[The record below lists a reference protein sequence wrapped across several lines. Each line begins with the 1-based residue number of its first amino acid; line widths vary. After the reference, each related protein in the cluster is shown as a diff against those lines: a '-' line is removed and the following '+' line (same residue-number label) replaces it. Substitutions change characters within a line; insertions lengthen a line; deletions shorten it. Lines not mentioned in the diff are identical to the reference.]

1 MLGFRNPGNLR
12 LPLEQVLQGG
22 ISDCRNRLI
31 HQMFLLIGLGERGG
45 SGVPKIY
52 SGWRSQQWRPPSLY
66 DKDEPEQTLLELH
79 MIDLLPAGVTDHL
92 RKRFGAKFNAL
103 EHTARLLLAT
113 AAIEQVV
120 SHSRLLEIC
129 DTHAHDLSQLLAR
142 LRSEERRVGKEGV
155 STC

>member
-1 MLGFRNPGNLR
+1 MEFRCVLFRSLRDALVNTRVHADYTGRVSVLVVKRPDMLGFRNPGNLR

-66 DKDEPEQTLLELH
+66 DKDEPEQTLLE
-79 MIDLLPAGVTDHL
+79 
-92 RKRFGAKFNAL
+92 
-103 EHTARLLLAT
+103 
-113 AAIEQVV
+113 
-120 SHSRLLEIC
+120 
-129 DTHAHDLSQLLAR
+129 
-142 LRSEERRVGKEGV
+142 
-155 STC
+155 

>member
-1 MLGFRNPGNLR
+1 
-12 LPLEQVLQGG
+12 
-22 ISDCRNRLI
+22 
-31 HQMFLLIGLGERGG
+31 MFLLIGLGERGG

-103 EHTARLLLAT
+103 EHTARL
-113 AAIEQVV
+113 I
-120 SHSRLLEIC
+120 
-129 DTHAHDLSQLLAR
+129 
-142 LRSEERRVGKEGV
+142 LRSEEHTTELQSLMRISYAVFCLKK
-155 STC
+155 T